1 MTSSPD
7 VYQAT
12 DGAAYEVFLGRRSRR
27 LAEKLLDFAA
37 FADDG
42 ALLDVGCGTGSLT
55 GAIAA
60 RWPQRRIVGVDFS
73 EAFLEFA
80 RSRELGKAVV
90 LSTAMPPR
98 CPMPTRLSPAR
109 QRSSCSISS
118 PTATLPSPRCGG

>member
-1 MTSSPD
+1 MTLSAD
-7 VYQAT
+7 LYQAT

-55 GAIAA
+55 GTMAA

-73 EAFLEFA
+73 EAFIAFS
-80 RSRELGKAVV
+80 RPRELGAAIIFEHGHA
-90 LSTAMPPR
+90 TA
-98 CPMPTRLSPAR
+98 L
-109 QRSSCSISS
+109 
-118 PTATLPSPRCGG
+118 